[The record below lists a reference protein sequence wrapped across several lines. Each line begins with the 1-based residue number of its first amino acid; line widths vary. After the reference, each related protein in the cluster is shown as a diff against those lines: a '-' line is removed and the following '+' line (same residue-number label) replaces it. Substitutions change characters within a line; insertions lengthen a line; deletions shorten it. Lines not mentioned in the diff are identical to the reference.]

1 MRSSRALLAV
11 LLVLMLIMADG
22 RKATAQLQDQ
32 IVVFGIDNS
41 FLNQVA
47 RFDRRL
53 NLLGMTQTTFAG
65 AGAGTLDHLEPM
77 AADGLGRYLVPF
89 DALNDTKVLRMSADG
104 TLLLPSLDLPYNP
117 VAVATAASGST
128 YVLTRIPLL
137 SPAPLQI
144 LSSEGSILASNAAG
158 PALFVT
164 YPQRVE
170 VTPFGNVWI
179 PGSKHAFPGWLTQLV
194 QVHPATGE
202 VIDQLIYPIPAGGS
216 PSENFAFWSL
226 AAAPDGSLWGFVKT
240 YITHIDAQHQ
250 VIQQAATNC
259 YGDTICLDAHGNYL
273 AKRIDKPAPWQTEK
287 ITLFDGETLAV
298 LADYKV
304 GGATT
309 MSGGGFAL
317 GATGEELFVSGG
329 DNIPPDFPR
338 RLWKFNL
345 VTGTRSSIGLAD
357 LGIDWDIPL
366 GDPTGFVWA
375 NVRDQNGDADGDGAP
390 NRAETLAGSNPFDAT
405 SRPEGPKIYISFE
418 PGTNAIVLTA
428 KDPDGIFDDNGG
440 LKIPSL
446 SITAS
451 GYGEVLPYLWPAVTK
466 VELDSAFVQEA
477 KVTFGALPL
486 PLDLK
491 IALEA
496 HVEDK
501 TGATAWDW
509 HVTPPGDL

>member
-1 MRSSRALLAV
+1 MTRI
-11 LLVLMLIMADG
+11 LVLIAILVNVPS
-22 RKATAQLQDQ
+22 ATAQVADQ
-32 IVVFGIDNS
+32 LVVFGIDKS

-65 AGAGTLDHLEPM
+65 AGAGTLDSLTPI
-77 AADGLGRYLVPF
+77 AVDGLGRYLVPF
-89 DALNDTKVLRMSADG
+89 DPLNDTKILRMAADG
-104 TLLLPSLDLPYNP
+104 TLLLPSIDLPFNP
-117 VAVATAASGST
+117 VAISTASSGTS

-144 LSSEGSILASNAAG
+144 VSSDGSILASNAAG
-158 PALFVT
+158 PVLFVT
-164 YPQRVE
+164 YPARLE
-170 VTPFGNVWI
+170 VTPAGNVWMS
-179 PGSKHAFPGWLTQLV
+179 GSKQALPKWVPQLV
-194 QVHPATGE
+194 EVDRVTGA
-202 VIDQLIYPIPAGGS
+202 VIDQVVYPAPAGA
-216 PSENFAFWSL
+216 PSLDYAFWAF
-226 AAAPDGSLWGFVKT
+226 AAAPDGSLWGFVNS
-240 YITHIDAQHQ
+240 YITHIDANNQI
-250 VIQQAATNC
+250 VQQAATNC
-259 YGDTICLDAHGNYL
+259 YGDTICLDAHGNFL
-273 AKRIDKPAPWQTEK
+273 AKRIDKPAPWQTER

-375 NVRDQNGDADGDGAP
+375 NVRDQNGDADSDGAP

-405 SRPEGPKIYISFE
+405 SRPGGPKIYISFE

-428 KDPDGIFDDNGG
+428 KDPDGIFDDDGG

-466 VELDSAFVQEA
+466 VELDSGFVQEA

-486 PLDLK
+486 PLGLK

-501 TGATAWDW
+501 TGSTAWDW